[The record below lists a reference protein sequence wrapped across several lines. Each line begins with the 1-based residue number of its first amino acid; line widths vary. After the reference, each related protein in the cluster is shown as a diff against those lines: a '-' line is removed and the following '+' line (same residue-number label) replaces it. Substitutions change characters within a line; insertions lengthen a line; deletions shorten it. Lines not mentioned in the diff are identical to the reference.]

1 MSSDHR
7 PGATLPTVFA
17 HRGVSKEFPE
27 NSLEAFGAAKFRGA
41 DGVELDVRVTAD
53 GGLAVH
59 HDARLEDGRIIAHV
73 LTQDLPSEVP
83 TLEQAL
89 DACGGLTVNIELKN
103 LPGEPDFDPTSAIAD
118 QTVAIVSRLAIADKV
133 LVSSFNR
140 SSLDRVR
147 QLDPSIQTGWLVF
160 DLDEIEVM
168 LDHVTE
174 GGHVALHPPAARTT
188 RALIKASHD
197 RGIKVN
203 TWTVDDPIRIVQ
215 LAGDGVDGIITNVPD
230 VAREALLRWLAQ
242 DEDG

>member
-7 PGATLPTVFA
+7 SAESLPTVFA

-59 HDARLEDGRIIAHV
+59 HDARLEDGRVIAHV
-73 LTQDLPSEVP
+73 LTDELPSEVP
-83 TLEQAL
+83 TLERAL
-89 DACGGLTVNIELKN
+89 DACGGLTVNVELKN
-103 LPGEPDFDPTSAIAD
+103 LPGEPDFDPASTIAD
-118 QTVAIVSRLAIADKV
+118 LTVATISRLALADKV

-147 QLDPSIQTGWLVF
+147 VLDPSIETGWLVF
-160 DLDEIEVM
+160 DLDETEAM
-168 LDHVTE
+168 LDRVTD

-188 RALIKASHD
+188 RALIEASHA
-197 RGIKVN
+197 RGIRVN
-203 TWTVDDPIRIVQ
+203 AWTVDDPIRIEQ
-215 LAGDGVDGIITNVPD
+215 LAGDGIDGIITNVPD
-230 VAREALLRWLAQ
+230 VAREALLRWLGDDDA
-242 DEDG
+242 